1 MKYTYLAKTQD
12 GSVTKGSLESSS
24 QKSAEDAL
32 EKQGLTPISV
42 RLTSNSKSI
51 FAIINE
57 KTTLV
62 PLKDK
67 MLFARQL
74 STLISAGVPI
84 SQAIQILKDQTTNK
98 KLLAAVS
105 EIADDVEGGIQL
117 SEAFGKHPKIFS
129 TLFVNMLKAG
139 EVGGSLDESLQR
151 MATEMEIEAK
161 LLSQIKGAMYY
172 PIGILV
178 LTIGVLIFMIM
189 YLIPQMTGIFES
201 LGGEMPPS
209 MKNLIALSG
218 FFKNWGIIVLILI
231 IAGIYGLRVML
242 AKNQKLRLV
251 WHKILL
257 KLPLLGTTI
266 QKVNISRFTRT
277 LSSLLSSGVTVIEAM
292 QVAADS
298 LKNEVYVGE
307 INSAIAKVKNG
318 SSISEALKESKYFPK
333 VVYQTIA
340 VGEETGSTDKI
351 LIKLTEFYEE
361 EVSNFTRGVSDLILP
376 VIMVIIGIAV
386 GLMFY
391 TVIVPISEISNT
403 IQ

>member
-12 GSVTKGSLESSS
+12 GSVTKGSLEASN
-24 QKSAEDAL
+24 QKSAEEAL
-32 EKQGLTPISV
+32 EKQSMTPISV
-42 RLTSNSKSI
+42 RPTGSGQNLFSV
-51 FAIINE
+51 INE

-62 PLKDK
+62 PLKEK

-98 KLLAAVS
+98 KLLAAVNQ
-105 EIADDVEGGIQL
+105 IADDVEGGIQL

-129 TLFVNMLKAG
+129 SLFVNMLKAG

-151 MATEMEIEAK
+151 MATEMEVESK

-172 PIGILV
+172 PIGIFV
-178 LTIGVLIFMIM
+178 LTIGVLVFMIM
-189 YLIPQMTGIFES
+189 YLIPQMTGIFSS

-209 MKNLIALSG
+209 MKNLIALSEY
-218 FFKNWGIIVLILI
+218 FKNWGLVTLVA
-231 IAGIYGLRVML
+231 IAAAIYGLRKML
-242 AKNQKLRLV
+242 EKNQKLRLL
-251 WHKILL
+251 WHKMLL
-257 KLPLLGTTI
+257 KSPLLGPVM
-266 QKVNISRFTRT
+266 QKVNVSRFTRT
-277 LSSLLSSGVTVIEAM
+277 LSSLLSSGVTVLEAM

-298 LKNEVYVGE
+298 LKNEVYIGE
-307 INSAIAKVKNG
+307 IEKAITKVKNG